1 MSERRERSFLRRA
14 RETDPADDESADES
28 EAVTD
33 PPNSRLGEADSPE
46 PSGFRRGAELRRSMA
61 IAAERVDEIISTAHQ
76 MAEQI
81 RREAEAEAD
90 RLVEIRRR
98 EADVLAQERLASAR
112 GALGKLRAEID
123 QIEERIVEEA
133 RPTGPPAPSSAGEPV
148 ATDPEPRGPQVVQTS
163 AYPGVGGE
171 AAAPQDERP
180 RWSDQR
186 AAALI
191 RASQLAVQ
199 GETRDR
205 IETVLREDFGI
216 DQPGEIVDEILPR
229 PR

>member
-14 RETDPADDESADES
+14 RDPHDGEPSGESDT
-28 EAVTD
+28 VDD
-33 PPNSRLGEADSPE
+33 PPDSSVGDAE

-98 EADVLAQERLASAR
+98 EADLLAQERLVSAR
-112 GALGKLRAEID
+112 AALGKLRAEID
-123 QIEERIVEEA
+123 QIEERILEESPA
-133 RPTGPPAPSSAGEPV
+133 ASASAPAPAAEPLEQ
-148 ATDPEPRGPQVVQTS
+148 DPYPRGPQAVETS
-163 AYPGVGGE
+163 AYPGVGGDRDRQE
-171 AAAPQDERP
+171 TDRP

-199 GETRDR
+199 GETRER
-205 IETVLREDFGI
+205 IEIVLRDDFGI

-229 PR
+229 RR

>member
-1 MSERRERSFLRRA
+1 MSDRRERSFLRRA
-14 RETDPADDESADES
+14 HESHDPVDGEPSS
-28 EAVTD
+28 EPEPVTD
-33 PPNSRLGEADSPE
+33 PPDSPLGEAEPPE

-81 RREAEAEAD
+81 RGEAEAEAD

-98 EADVLAQERLASAR
+98 EADVLAQERLASVRA
-112 GALGKLRAEID
+112 ALGKLRAEID
-123 QIEERIVEEA
+123 QIEERVVEES
-133 RPTGPPAPSSAGEPV
+133 RDTSGPDTAAAPVEPEA
-148 ATDPEPRGPQVVQTS
+148 ATRGPQAVQPS

-171 AAAPQDERP
+171 QGAQQVDGP

-199 GETRDR
+199 GESRAR
-205 IETVLREDFGI
+205 IEIVLRDDFGI
-216 DQPGEIVDEILPR
+216 EQPGEIVDEILPR
-229 PR
+229 RR

>member
-1 MSERRERSFLRRA
+1 MTERRERSFLRRA
-14 RETDPADDESADES
+14 RESDPAEGDRAGES
-28 EAVTD
+28 EPLTD
-33 PPNSRLGEADSPE
+33 PPNSRLGEADPSE
-46 PSGFRRGAELRRSMA
+46 PTGFRRGAELRRSMA

-98 EADVLAQERLASAR
+98 EADLLAQERLASAR

-133 RPTGPPAPSSAGEPV
+133 RPTGSPAPASAGEPV
-148 ATDPEPRGPQVVQTS
+148 EPDPAARGPQVVQTS

-171 AAAPQDERP
+171 QAGPPEDRP

-199 GETRDR
+199 GETRER
-205 IETVLREDFGI
+205 IETVLRDDFGI
-216 DQPGEIVDEILPR
+216 EQPAEIVDEILPR

>member
-14 RETDPADDESADES
+14 RDPHDPVDGEPSDES
-28 EAVTD
+28 ESVAD
-33 PPNSRLGEADSPE
+33 PPNSRLGEVE

-98 EADVLAQERLASAR
+98 EADLLAQERLASAR
-112 GALGKLRAEID
+112 TALGKLRAEID
-123 QIEERIVEEA
+123 QIEERILEGSREA
-133 RPTGPPAPSSAGEPV
+133 TPSAPAPAAEPIEQ
-148 ATDPEPRGPQVVQTS
+148 DPFPRGPQAVQTS
-163 AYPGVGGE
+163 AYPGVGDE
-171 AAAPQDERP
+171 QDRQEGDRR

-199 GETRDR
+199 GETRER
-205 IETVLREDFGI
+205 IEIVLRDDFGI

-229 PR
+229 RT

>member
-1 MSERRERSFLRRA
+1 MSDRRERSFLRRA
-14 RETDPADDESADES
+14 RDPHDPVDGEPSS
-28 EAVTD
+28 EPEPLTD
-33 PPNSRLGEADSPE
+33 PPDSRFGEAEPPE

-81 RREAEAEAD
+81 RGEAEAEAD

-98 EADVLAQERLASAR
+98 EADLLAQERLASVRA
-112 GALGKLRAEID
+112 ALGKLRAEID
-123 QIEERIVEEA
+123 QIEERVVEESRDTPGLDTA
-133 RPTGPPAPSSAGEPV
+133 GAPVEPE
-148 ATDPEPRGPQVVQTS
+148 AAGPQAVEPS

-171 AAAPQDERP
+171 QRAQQADVP
-180 RWSDQR
+180 RWSDRR

-199 GETRDR
+199 GESRAR
-205 IETVLREDFGI
+205 IEIVLRDDFGI
-216 DQPGEIVDEILPR
+216 EQPDEIVDEILPR
-229 PR
+229 RR